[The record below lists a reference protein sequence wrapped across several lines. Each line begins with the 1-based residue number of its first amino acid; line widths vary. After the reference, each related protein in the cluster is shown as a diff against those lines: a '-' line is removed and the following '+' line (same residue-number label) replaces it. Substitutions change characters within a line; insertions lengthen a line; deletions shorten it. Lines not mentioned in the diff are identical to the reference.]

1 MDTNATYGRGQHTGG
16 YLEYMEGFPRSPVHK
31 IMEEEIPPPALL
43 IQDLLYQG
51 RTHHLFAPGGKGKSW
66 IALLLSITNV
76 LGGNK
81 VAYFDFENGMHIMGE
96 RLQCLNVPEETAR
109 DFFYYSQYPSMV
121 GSGEFGRPGKTLFKE
136 FLEKKLP
143 ALIIW
148 DSWAAA
154 LERCG
159 IDESDNMGVENWC
172 SNYLD
177 PAKKRGI
184 ASLVMDHQP
193 HGNNRA
199 IGAIR
204 KLNAIDVQWR
214 LKSNKVFDRNT
225 IGQVTLQKIKDRHG
239 RLPEESSFELG
250 GTPFHWKFT
259 VSKGNLRKDPEKEN
273 HRGNANS
280 IVQDLIDNG
289 PANAERI
296 SERTGM
302 HLKTV
307 RNKISDSLN
316 KGSLIEVST
325 EGGSRVVD
333 VAR

>member
-1 MDTNATYGRGQHTGG
+1 MDTDALYARVQHTGG
-16 YLEYMEGFPRSPVHK
+16 YLEYTEGFPGHLYTRSWRRRSLL
-31 IMEEEIPPPALL
+31 PPACRVPPLPGEDTSSVRARRQRQVL
-43 IQDLLYQG
+43 D
-51 RTHHLFAPGGKGKSW
+51 RAPPF
-66 IALLLSITNV
+66 NHEHD
-76 LGGNK
+76 GGNK

-109 DFFYYSQYPSMV
+109 DFFYYSPYPSMV
-121 GSGEFGRPGKTLFKE
+121 GAGEFGRPGETLFKE
-136 FLEKKLP
+136 FLEKELP

-172 SNYLD
+172 SNCLD
-177 PAKKRGI
+177 PAKRRGI
-184 ASLVMDHQP
+184 ASLIMDHQP

-204 KLNAIDVQWR
+204 KLNAMDVQWR
-214 LKSNKVFDRNT
+214 LKSNKAFDRNT
-225 IGQVTLQKIKDRHG
+225 IGKVTLQKIKDRHG
-239 RLPEESSFELG
+239 RLPEESSFDLG
-250 GTPFHWKFT
+250 GTPFHWKIT
-259 VSKGNLRKDPEKEN
+259 VSTGDLRKDSEKEK
-273 HRGNANS
+273 HRGKANS

-289 PANAERI
+289 PANAELI

-307 RNKISDSLN
+307 RNKISEALN
-316 KGSLIEVST
+316 KGSLIEVGT

>member
-1 MDTNATYGRGQHTGG
+1 MDTDALYARGQHTGG
-16 YLEYMEGFPRSPVHK
+16 YLEYPSAFPRSPVDK
-31 IMEEEIPPPALL
+31 IMEEEIPPPQMLVGKV
-43 IQDLLYQG
+43 LYFG

-66 IALLLSITNV
+66 IGLILSMGV
-76 LGGNK
+76 MKRGYR
-81 VAYFDFENGMHIMGE
+81 VAYFDFENGVSIIGE
-96 RLQCLNVPEETAR
+96 RLQCLDVPQETAR
-109 DFFYYSQYPSMV
+109 DLLYYSPYPSMV
-121 GSGEFGRPGKTLFKE
+121 GAGEFGRPGKTLFKE
-136 FLEKKLP
+136 FLEKELP

-159 IDESDNMGVENWC
+159 IDESDNTGVENWC

-177 PAKKRGI
+177 PAKKMGI

-204 KLNAIDVQWR
+204 KVNAIDVQWR
-214 LKSNKVFDRNT
+214 LKSNKAFDRNT
-225 IGQVTLQKIKDRHG
+225 IGKVTLQKMKDRHG
-239 RLPEESSFELG
+239 RLPEESRFELG
-250 GTPFHWKFT
+250 GTPFHLKFT
-259 VSKGNLRKDPEKEN
+259 VSKGDLRKDPEKEN
-273 HRGNANS
+273 HRGRANS

-289 PANAERI
+289 PANAELI

-316 KGSLIEVST
+316 EGSIIEVGT
-325 EGGSRVVD
+325 EGGSRIVD
-333 VAR
+333 VVR